1 MKTKSYFAEILN
13 SYPRKKIK
21 PYEIF
26 HSFWEDS
33 YVFIERGK
41 IAAIRHEETLSTYYP
56 VLFESG
62 DFLGPLK
69 MLIDGYTSRG
79 WELIALEESQVIFF
93 PVDELEKNPDFKIY
107 FYENG
112 FKSFN
117 FARNAYYI
125 WGRGGAKSYLAF
137 LLSAYSE
144 MSFVSKDKLD
154 TLSKMLGVNRSVYLR
169 IIKSF
174 ISMGILKQRKN
185 GVFIV
190 DFLELK
196 KLYLEYD
203 HSSIH

>member
-1 MKTKSYFAEILN
+1 MKTKSYFTEILK

-26 HSFWEDS
+26 HSYWEDS
-33 YVFIERGK
+33 CIFIESGK
-41 IAAIRHEETLSTYYP
+41 IAAIRHEDTLSTYYP

-62 DFLGPLK
+62 NFLGPLK

-79 WELIALEESQVIFF
+79 WELIALEESHVVFF
-93 PVDELEKNPDFKIY
+93 PVEELKKNPDFKIY
-107 FYENG
+107 FYEES

-144 MSFVSKDKLD
+144 RLFVSKDKLD
-154 TLSKMLGVNRSVYLR
+154 ILSKMLGVNRSVYLR

-185 GVFIV
+185 GVSIV
-190 DFLELK
+190 DFFKLK
-196 KLYLEYD
+196 KNYLEYD
-203 HSSIH
+203 HSSMH